1 MKSITCKLLFCFIYL
16 LFSSNLFAQ
25 SGFGG
30 YPFNPSIDIDGA
42 ISTHSSDTTDVHGQ
56 TDMDNPTFG
65 TVTEDAFVSSE
76 VISQT
81 GVEYPVWEAMDS
93 NGDVVA
99 SCTVECSVLTNG
111 EQVCQIH
118 YYVMSNTPGTLTEEF
133 TIDVDSD

>member
-56 TDMDNPTFG
+56 TDMDNPVFDSV
-65 TVTEDAFVSSE
+65 TVGDP
-76 VISQT
+76 ISVVDT
-81 GVEYPVWEAMDS
+81 EYPVWEAVDS

-99 SCTVECSVLTNG
+99 SATVECSVITDG
-111 EQVCQIH
+111 SQVCQIH
-118 YYVMSNTPGTLTEEF
+118 YYVMSDTPGTLTEKF
-133 TIDVDSD
+133 TIDVGSN